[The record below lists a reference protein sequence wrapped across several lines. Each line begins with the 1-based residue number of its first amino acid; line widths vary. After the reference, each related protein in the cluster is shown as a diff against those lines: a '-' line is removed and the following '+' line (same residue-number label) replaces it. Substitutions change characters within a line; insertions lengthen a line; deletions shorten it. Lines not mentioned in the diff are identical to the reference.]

1 MAEQSGMVRTAVA
14 FVLASA
20 ILGRMSLQ
28 LGAEETQEEKD
39 EYSTRLFIADS
50 DGSNMRQLT
59 NLPEYQKQGS
69 PSWSLDGK
77 LIAFDA
83 WKPQAGET
91 FSDCRVIVVDA
102 DGKNPREF
110 PDAAMPSFSPGG
122 HRIAVSRPAAGGVW
136 VIDVNDP
143 QMARPIQVD
152 KVGWGTDWSR
162 DGRIVFVS
170 RRPSMNLTVVNIVE
184 GTVDRIF
191 DKEPSPYSNIQWNM
205 AWSPDGKRVV
215 FKGTT
220 HDGKQHV
227 VIATVA
233 GPEPR
238 TVVRFE
244 GNAGTSFAWH
254 PDGSRILFLM
264 QPPQGKLYQI
274 YWIAP
279 DTKEPPQ
286 LLAGQD
292 ERRHYSDVSYSPDGK
307 QILVSCHKRTPQA
320 K

>member
-1 MAEQSGMVRTAVA
+1 MAELSGTARTAAV

-20 ILGRMSLQ
+20 ILGRMSLP
-28 LGAEETQEEKD
+28 LIAEEALEEKE
-39 EYSTRLFIADS
+39 EYSTRLFMADS
-50 DGSNMRQLT
+50 DGSKMRQLS
-59 NLPEYQKQGS
+59 NLPEYQMQGS
-69 PSWSLDGK
+69 PNWSLDGK

-83 WKPQAGET
+83 WKPQTGET
-91 FSDCRVIVVDA
+91 FSNSRVIVVDA
-102 DGKNPREF
+102 DGTNPREY

-122 HRIAVSRPAAGGVW
+122 HRIVVSRPAAGGVW
-136 VIDVNDP
+136 VIDINDP
-143 QMARPIQVD
+143 QMARPIQFD
-152 KVGWGTDWSR
+152 KAGWGTDWSR

-170 RRPSMNLTVVNIVE
+170 RRPSVNLTVLNIVE
-184 GTVDRIF
+184 GTVDRVF
-191 DKEPSPYSNIQWNM
+191 DKEPTPYSNIQWNM

-220 HDGKQHV
+220 RDGKQQV

-238 TVVRFE
+238 AVVRFE
-244 GNAGTSFAWH
+244 GNALPSFAWH

-264 QPPQGKLYQI
+264 QSPQSKRYQI

-279 DTKEPPQ
+279 DTKEPPE

-292 ERRHYSDVSYSPDGK
+292 ERRHYTDVSYSPDGK
-307 QILVSCHKRTPQA
+307 QILVSCRKLIPEP